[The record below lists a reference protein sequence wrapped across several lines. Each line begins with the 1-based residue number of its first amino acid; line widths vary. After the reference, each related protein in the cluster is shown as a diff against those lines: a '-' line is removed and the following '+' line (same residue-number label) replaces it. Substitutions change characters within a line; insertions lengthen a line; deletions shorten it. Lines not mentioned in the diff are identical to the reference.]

1 MEVTLSE
8 TVPTKYAKM
17 KGTVYETRYV
27 YTGFGR
33 FNEHEK
39 TLEVFQRE
47 EDGRTTFFTRP
58 YVLSVVSRVY
68 HVEYARVTLYSVEP
82 RVWSEDVGGSVSF
95 FSSNQTSSLRPQQG

>member
-8 TVPTKYAKM
+8 TVPAKYAKM

-68 HVEYARVTLYSVEP
+68 HVEHARVTLYSAEP
-82 RVWSEDVGGSVSF
+82 RIWSEDVDGKVCF
-95 FSSNQTSSLRPQQG
+95 FSSSNQTS